1 MASGCVV
8 VTLWWWLCAA
18 IKLRNSAS
26 FDLWLAAACPGWI
39 SPRIQWVG
47 KSPNLLAG
55 CSLNTSVP
63 LNITIITILPLYNY
77 LVLWKYSIFPHLL
90 KHTKP
95 RNPDRDT
102 LKHRLEFWKSMIS
115 SSSLRCWDSFH
126 YRVCVRPGQMCD
138 RWVIILLWRS
148 HWSHTASLC
157 RSHRRLI
164 TASFDQ
170 TDKLTAADQM
180 SFLPFCLHQS
190 PVTNHVSEDSI
201 QFFHT
206 LDGLL
211 NGHILDPQTCSTL
224 YWEAIKKAGSKDYVG
239 HMWHSTW
246 CFKGVWSIG
255 WHTSVFICRHKS

>member
-1 MASGCVV
+1 MNLPENSVGWQ
-8 VTLWWWLCAA
+8 VTQFTGRMLPQY
-18 IKLRNSAS
+18 KRPS
-26 FDLWLAAACPGWI
+26 
-39 SPRIQWVG
+39 
-47 KSPNLLAG
+47 KYY
-55 CSLNTSVP
+55 
-63 LNITIITILPLYNY
+63 NITISPLYNY
-77 LVLWKYSIFPHLL
+77 LVLWKYSIFTHLL
-90 KHTKP
+90 KHMSP
-95 RNPDRDT
+95 RNPHRDK
-102 LKHRLEFWKSMIS
+102 LKHCLEFWKSMIS

-206 LDGLL
+206 LDGLQKP
-211 NGHILDPQTCSTL
+211 G
-224 YWEAIKKAGSKDYVG
+224 
-239 HMWHSTW
+239 
-246 CFKGVWSIG
+246 F
-255 WHTSVFICRHKS
+255 